1 MPVDTHIIL
10 IVNTTIL
17 LIVIILALIYLSLIL
32 LVQRFHTINNILTGN
47 FCLAG
52 IVCCLFWAIYD
63 VLSGFYPTIL
73 FNSITACILIQYLSV
88 TVNGLVVYSISM
100 ITLNRFLTI
109 IYPNKGLFKR
119 RAWALILSAV
129 QWMIAIILPL
139 PYIVVSVQVN
149 IS

>member
-88 TVNGLVVYSISM
+88 TVNCLVVYSISM

-109 IYPNKGLFKR
+109 IYPNKRFFKR
-119 RAWALILSAV
+119 RACALILSAV
-129 QWMIAIILPL
+129 QWMIATVLPL
-139 PYIVVSVQVN
+139 PYLVLSVQVN